1 MKRKISI
8 DLGDLELDEVV
19 AVARHGAKVQLAA
32 EARRAVERT
41 SRLIDAWMEE
51 NRTIYGVTT
60 GFGALSDV
68 PISREDAR
76 RLQINIL
83 MSHAAGVGPALD

>member
-1 MKRKISI
+1 MKKKISI
-8 DLGDLELDEVV
+8 DLGKMKLDEVV

-32 EARRAVERT
+32 DARRAVEKT
-41 SRLIDAWMEE
+41 GRLIDTWMEE

-76 RLQINIL
+76 RRR
-83 MSHAAGVGPALD
+83 ATPAW